1 MTHDLPPPPPQ
12 FLTGLDAMVGGDPG
26 GHFGDLVK
34 LDPTGETT
42 PPYLSST
49 PRPVLDPRP
58 SSTDTQSPVPT
69 PLSSSAPGRCFA
81 RLPDSPSYV
90 YGRAGRSGAFEY
102 PSPSP
107 SPVKDKGDRS
117 GGKLSPSPVMFL
129 PCRSPGK

>member
-1 MTHDLPPPPPQ
+1 MTFPPQ

-26 GHFGDLVK
+26 GDFGDLVK
-34 LDPTGETT
+34 LDPTDATP

-58 SSTDTQSPVPT
+58 SPTDTQSPVPQ